1 MCVWFFL
8 GWEKGGA
15 GKGVDRAR
23 SPGYG
28 GSICSGGSHVRSQGE
43 EGMQDFFL
51 RGEGEFDAHVLSPG
65 TRLSSFLK
73 GKSAYLFGCARS

>member
-1 MCVWFFL
+1 MGEESEEALHIKWRRFALDLVTV
-8 GWEKGGA
+8 G
-15 GKGVDRAR
+15 
-23 SPGYG
+23 
-28 GSICSGGSHVRSQGE
+28 SQGE

-51 RGEGEFDAHVLSPG
+51 REEVEFDAHVLSPG